1 MIDLDNQT
9 DLDINLLSLEKIADT
24 LSTREIELIILDDA
38 SMSALNKE
46 HRGKEGATDVL
57 SFPLETPFTEQSIYD
72 LPLGS
77 IVIAASFVKEQ
88 AKALGHTEQDE
99 LSLLFIHG
107 MLHLLG
113 FDHEEDE
120 GEMREREEA
129 LIEMFALPKSLIVRT
144 TEKTLLEDKES

>member
-1 MIDLDNQT
+1 
-9 DLDINLLSLEKIADT
+9 
-24 LSTREIELIILDDA
+24 
-38 SMSALNKE
+38 MSNK
-46 HRGKEGATDVL
+46 
-57 SFPLETPFTEQSIYD
+57 
-72 LPLGS
+72 
-77 IVIAASFVKEQ
+77 VIAASFVKEQ